1 MKTID
6 FNLMVAELVKAEPQV
21 AELLSGLGLGN
32 LVSPEALQ
40 VMGNIM
46 TIPRAAAMKGL
57 VVGIPIAVAGPA
69 AVALHFPA
77 DGRDVSSQRPGD
89 VAEAATFLQKLL

>member
-6 FNLMVAELVKAEPQV
+6 FSLMVAELVKAEPLV
-21 AELLSGLGLGN
+21 AEILTGLGLGK

-46 TIPRAAAMKGL
+46 TIPRAAA
-57 VVGIPIAVAGPA
+57 AGRGYGGC
-69 AVALHFPA
+69 HCRF
-77 DGRDVSSQRPGD
+77 
-89 VAEAATFLQKLL
+89 